1 MSGGTFE
8 RLFAAWT
15 IAEADLYEAMDQM
28 PPTPSLAWDEM
39 VKAMKVLAD
48 QRYADLFGARHPAA
62 FGSAPSSGDMGPLTT
77 ELGG

>member
-15 IAEADLYEAMDQM
+15 IAEADLYEAMDPV
-28 PPTPSLAWDEM
+28 PPTPSLPWDEKT
-39 VKAMKVLAD
+39 KAMKGLAD
-48 QRYADLFGARHPAA
+48 QRYAELFGARHPAA
-62 FGSAPSSGDMGPLTT
+62 FGSAPDFSDMGPVTT